1 MIKLTLPRPEQIQ
14 VITFD
19 CYGTLIDWETGI
31 WNAFREAA
39 DADGVKLD
47 RAHVTDSYHAV
58 EAMVERG
65 SYRPYRDVLAETARR
80 VAAECGWTIS
90 QEQAE
95 FLPRSLP
102 RWLPFPDTN
111 GALTQLAERY
121 RLGILSNVDEDLLTR
136 TCEHFPVEFDFWVTA
151 DRVESYKPDLAH
163 FEAARPFVGD
173 STGWLHVAQS
183 LYHDVAPARCVGLPV
198 VWVNRKGERPGPET
212 PAPAREVP
220 DLSALTE
227 WLASPESPRPTPRP
241 G

>member
-1 MIKLTLPRPEQIQ
+1 MIRLAVPPPEQIQ

-39 DADGVKLD
+39 AGDGVRLDSDQVLD
-47 RAHVTDSYHAV
+47 RYHTV
-58 EAMVERG
+58 EAMIERG
-65 SYRPYRDVLAETARR
+65 PYRPYHDILTETARR

-90 QEQAE
+90 REHAE

-102 RWLPFPDTN
+102 HWPVFADTN
-111 GALTQLAERY
+111 GALERLAKRY
-121 RLGILSNVDEDLLTR
+121 RLGILSNVDEDLLEQ
-136 TCEHFPVEFDFWVTA
+136 TCKQFSIDFDFWVTA

-173 STGWLHVAQS
+173 SSGWLHVAQS

-198 VWVNRKGERPGPET
+198 VWVNRKREVLDPDGPT
-212 PAPAREVP
+212 PAREVP
-220 DLSALTE
+220 DLASLAS
-227 WLASPESPRPTPRP
+227 WLAL
-241 G
+241 